1 MIRQKGIKTEV
12 AILIIIYKLLFFKIK
27 GMSFHIKQMAAHA
40 TVISSFPAG
49 KSLGLWSSY
58 QCTGQNARGQS
69 GSEAEISRFDREM
82 QKYKAIGQGCFRRCI
97 DLYSAPSFSDNILV
111 RVK

>member
-12 AILIIIYKLLFFKIK
+12 AILIKLLFFKIK
-27 GMSFHIKQMAAHA
+27 RMSFHIKQMAAHA
-40 TVISSFPAG
+40 MVISSFPAG

-69 GSEAEISRFDREM
+69 GSEAEISLFDREM
-82 QKYKAIGQGCFRRCI
+82 QKYKAIGQGCFRSCI
-97 DLYSAPSFSDNILV
+97 DLYSAPSFSDNMLFSM

>member
-1 MIRQKGIKTEV
+1 
-12 AILIIIYKLLFFKIK
+12 
-27 GMSFHIKQMAAHA
+27 MAAHA

-69 GSEAEISRFDREM
+69 GSEAEISQFDREM
-82 QKYKAIGQGCFRRCI
+82 QKYKAIGQGCFRSCI
-97 DLYSAPSFSDNILV
+97 DLKIKRTINKEAIKEKLTCINEC
-111 RVK
+111 

>member
-1 MIRQKGIKTEV
+1 
-12 AILIIIYKLLFFKIK
+12 
-27 GMSFHIKQMAAHA
+27 MSFHIKQMAAHA

-49 KSLGLWSSY
+49 KPLGLWSSY

-82 QKYKAIGQGCFRRCI
+82 QKYKAIGQGCYRSCI
-97 DLYSAPSFSDNILV
+97 DLYSDPSFSDNMLFSM